1 MTPDVTTRLVSS
13 KGTPSNMLSSRVVI
27 LAVDRSG
34 PRSSMIGLQDVHVIG
49 GGGHFLELR
58 DHFLLSAKSRFVLF
72 RLVAV
77 VVVFLAIDM
86 FISAL
91 IK

>member
-1 MTPDVTTRLVSS
+1 
-13 KGTPSNMLSSRVVI
+13 
-27 LAVDRSG
+27 
-34 PRSSMIGLQDVHVIG
+34 MIGLQDVHVIG
-49 GGGHFLELR
+49 GEGHFLELR

-77 VVVFLAIDM
+77 VVVFLAIDT
-86 FISAL
+86 FISAR